1 MKKENEFIEIEFNNI
16 EELEFNKRFTENLYK
31 KIDMERENILDIL
44 KIEEARKIKIKL
56 YDNKELFFNDIKG
69 FYKDNKV
76 PDYCKG
82 TIQKGE
88 VYFLVNTELKEDSY
102 KYELELRKIIHEYIH
117 ILYNE
122 IVLNSD
128 NRITWIDE
136 GIAQNLSKEK
146 GRFAKEKFPILSS
159 NIEEIDLNK
168 LEHENGTF
176 VTANINGYDV
186 SYLTV
191 KYLLE
196 TMSNEDFNSL
206 IRNKDEII
214 KIRKNNLAK
223 G

>member
-1 MKKENEFIEIEFNNI
+1 MKKENEFIEIEFHNI